1 MKMIVG
7 LGNVGK
13 EYEPTKHNVG
23 FWVVDELAERW
34 GAASDWKRQEQ
45 ALTLRKRPEDI
56 LLVKPE
62 TYMNRSGLAVAAL
75 ARFYKIE
82 TADILVI
89 QDDLDMPVGK
99 LRLRSKGSSGG
110 HRGMESI
117 RQQLGSD
124 AFPRLKIGVDHPGR
138 ASMVADY
145 VLQPF
150 AKEQQPA
157 VAEAVVRAADA
168 ALVWA
173 QAGIAE
179 AMNRFNGWRADGA
192 LPDDPK

>member
-7 LGNVGK
+7 LGNIGK

-23 FWVVDELAERW
+23 FWVVDQLADRW
-34 GAASDWKRQEQ
+34 GAQKDWKRQEM
-45 ALTLRKRPEDI
+45 ALTLRKRPEDL

-75 ARFYKIE
+75 ARFYKVAVE
-82 TADILVI
+82 DILVI

-99 LRLRSKGSSGG
+99 LRLRKKGSSGG

-124 AFPRLKIGVDHPGR
+124 AFPRLKIGIDHPGR
-138 ASMVADY
+138 ASMVVDY

-150 AKEQQPA
+150 LAEQQQDM
-157 VAEAVVRAADA
+157 AEAVVLAADA

-173 QAGIAE
+173 SEGIE
-179 AMNRFNGWRADGA
+179 IAMNRFNGGA
-192 LPDDPK
+192 K

>member
-124 AFPRLKIGVDHPGR
+124 AFPRLKIGIDHPGR

-150 AKEQQPA
+150 AKEQQQA

-179 AMNRFNGWRADGA
+179 AMNRFNGGA
-192 LPDDPK
+192 K